1 MHELSVTQGIVD
13 TISERM
19 GDTRITGVRLEIG
32 RLSGVLPDQVRF
44 CFDLVCAGT
53 ALDGAWLEIVEPRG
67 MARCQSCGV
76 EFEPLNVLALC
87 PCGSADVQIRSGQ
100 ELRITAL
107 EVA

>member
-1 MHELSVTQGIVD
+1 MHELSITQGIVD

-19 GDTRITGVRLEIG
+19 GDARITGVRLEIG
-32 RLSGVLPDQVRF
+32 RLSGVLPEQVRF

-53 ALDGAWLEIVEPRG
+53 ALDGAWLEIIEPRG
-67 MARCQSCGV
+67 TALCHRCGA
-76 EFEPLNVLALC
+76 EFEPPSLLALC
-87 PCGSADVQIRSGQ
+87 QCGSADVQIRSGQ